1 MSDGVDSASGG
12 GGLTALVLGGGG
24 SLGAAE
30 VGMLR
35 AIAEHQIWPDLVLG
49 CSVGALNGAFFAADP
64 TPAGV
69 SRLEQA
75 WTGSETRTVFTES
88 VAGRLAT
95 LARHGTHL
103 HANDALRL
111 LLEGGFAGV
120 RIEDLPVRFE
130 CVAASIERAAA
141 HWFNRGSV
149 VDSVLA
155 SCAVPG
161 LLPPM
166 EIDGE
171 HFMDGGLVYSVPVG
185 PAVARGATRVFV
197 LQVGR
202 LERPLAPPHWPW
214 EVGLVAFEIAR
225 RYRFNEDIAGLPAS
239 TEIHVLPSGRDA
251 ATVNFRYRR
260 RVDTQQHIE
269 AAYQAS
275 KGYLAGL
282 QAGG

>member
-1 MSDGVDSASGG
+1 
-12 GGLTALVLGGGG
+12 
-24 SLGAAE
+24 
-30 VGMLR
+30 MLR
-35 AIAEHQIWPDLVLG
+35 AIAEHHIRPDLVLG

-69 SRLEQA
+69 LRLERA
-75 WTGSETRTVFTES
+75 WTASQTRHVFAES
-88 VAGRLAT
+88 VVGRVAT
-95 LARHGTHL
+95 LVRHGTHL
-103 HANDALRL
+103 HSNNALRV

-120 RIEDLPVRFE
+120 QIEDLPVRFE

-141 HWFNRGSV
+141 HWFKHGPV
-149 VDSVLA
+149 VDAVLA

-161 LLPPM
+161 LLPPV
-166 EIDGE
+166 EIGAE
-171 HFMDGGLVYSVPVG
+171 HFLDGGLVYSVPVG

-202 LERPLAPPHWPW
+202 LERPLAPPRRPW

-239 TEIHVLPSGRDA
+239 TEIHVLPGGHDTA
-251 ATVNFRYRR
+251 ALNLRYRR
-260 RVDTQQHIE
+260 RPDTERRID

-275 KGYLAGL
+275 KDYLSGLRAGR
-282 QAGG
+282 

>member
-1 MSDGVDSASGG
+1 
-12 GGLTALVLGGGG
+12 VLGGGG

-35 AIAEHQIWPDLVLG
+35 AIAEHQIRPDLVLG

-64 TPAGV
+64 TAAGAL
-69 SRLEQA
+69 RLERA
-75 WTGSETRTVFTES
+75 WTGSETSHVFTES
-88 VAGRLAT
+88 FIGRLAT

-103 HANDALRL
+103 HTNNALRVL
-111 LLEGGFAGV
+111 LDGAFAGV

-130 CVAASIERAAA
+130 CVAACIERAAA

-149 VDSVLA
+149 VDAVLA

-161 LLPPM
+161 LLPPV
-166 EIDGE
+166 EIGGE

-202 LERPLAPPHWPW
+202 LERPLVPPRRPW
-214 EVGLVAFEIAR
+214 DVGVVAFEIAR
-225 RYRFNEDIAGLPAS
+225 RYRFNEDLAGLPAS
-239 TEIHVLPSGRDA
+239 TEIHVLPGGSDVA
-251 ATVNFRYRR
+251 ALNLRYRR
-260 RVDTQQHIE
+260 RLDTERRID

-275 KGYLAGL
+275 TDYLAGL
-282 QAGG
+282 RAGH